1 MALTEPRKRVMPNQ
15 NNYNC
20 RVSMYRGIWLR
31 VRAAKRRQLR
41 VHHVTGPKWIPG
53 TRIATVTATSAN
65 GVKS

>member
-1 MALTEPRKRVMPNQ
+1 
-15 NNYNC
+15 
-20 RVSMYRGIWLR
+20 MYRGIWLR